1 MNQQPSD
8 RGGFRIRSHAHRS
21 SNDCHTVDQSIDE
34 YALGILE
41 FSQRAAIDRHLMRCA
56 TCASLV
62 ASYQQTTAVLAL
74 AVPLAS
80 PPASA
85 RTALMTRIAVTP
97 QLASASASVFAGDLD
112 TLRTPTLPA
121 SSSIAAAPASAESTS
136 AWWRIYAAPLATL
149 PLLLALGLVAAWGL
163 NNYSQLS
170 HSQNAVAARDSQ
182 IALLS
187 NQLSNENSQ
196 GLADLSTSP
205 STQRYTLS
213 PDINGTGA
221 GAQGVLLTNSLSN
234 QAGLQVTG
242 LEPGTYT
249 VYVQMENGDMIPKTE
264 FVVGAFGSGSTLV
277 DLGGQV
283 TDFKSVRIRSTTTMT
298 ETDVAIDQQS
308 DVLITTIGPDI
319 SDGSDT
325 SVQKP

>member
-8 RGGFRIRSHAHRS
+8 RGGYRKRPHVHRS
-21 SNDCHTVDQSIDE
+21 SSDCHAVDQSIDE

-41 FSQRAAIDRHLMRCA
+41 SSQRAAIDRHLASCA

-62 ASYQQTTAVLAL
+62 ASYRATTAALAL
-74 AVPLAS
+74 AVPLAT

-85 RTALMTRIAVTP
+85 RTALMARIAETP
-97 QLASASASVFAGDLD
+97 QALPPSPSVFAGDLGA
-112 TLRTPTLPA
+112 LRTPTLPA
-121 SSSIAAAPASAESTS
+121 STPIAAPSAQLEPQS
-136 AWWRIYAAPLATL
+136 AWWRVYAAPLATV
-149 PLLLALGLVAAWGL
+149 PLLLALGLIAAWGF
-163 NNYSQLS
+163 NNYAQLN
-170 HSQNAVAARDSQ
+170 HSQNAIAARDSQ

-187 NQLSNENSQ
+187 SQLSTENSQ

-213 PDINGTGA
+213 PDINSA
-221 GAQGVLLTNSLSN
+221 GGEAQGVLLTNSQSN

-249 VYVQMENGDMIPKTE
+249 VYVQMDNGDMVPKTE
-264 FVVGAFGSGSTLV
+264 FVVGEYGSGSTLV

-283 TDFKSVRIRSTTTMT
+283 TDLKSVRIRPTTTMT
-298 ETDVAIDQQS
+298 ETDVAIDQHV